1 MISLCLRRGEVI
13 RTTEG
18 LVVVDKYSED
28 KERIFLARKVQD
40 GEHFAVENAYDVRD
54 ITYESGRYSLAGA
67 RPSANIYGT
76 GPNRLIEEARL

>member
-1 MISLCLRRGEVI
+1 MDNLFKIKEAIEKKVFV
-13 RTTEG
+13 T
-18 LVVVDKYSED
+18 KD
-28 KERIFLARKVQD
+28 KERIFLAKKVQD